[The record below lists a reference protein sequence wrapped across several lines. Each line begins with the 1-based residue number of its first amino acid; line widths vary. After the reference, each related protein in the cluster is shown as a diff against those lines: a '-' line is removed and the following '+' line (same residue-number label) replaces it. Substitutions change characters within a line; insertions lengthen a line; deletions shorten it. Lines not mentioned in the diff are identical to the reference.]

1 MSIKSLGKIAAV
13 AAVAGLAL
21 TACADEA
28 TSQARAQE
36 ETCGVFL
43 GANNKANEAVSR
55 AMQTGDSGN
64 ARAATVVESAALD
77 IRNHAFDRSDDVK
90 APGSNDSIALRTVLQ
105 VQAQFFDDMATTIG
119 DDGVSALNT
128 MTPED
133 VEVNGMSHSEATQ
146 ALTGY
151 CGSYFGS

>member
-43 GANNKANEAVSR
+43 GANNKANEAVNR
-55 AMQTGDSGN
+55 AMQVGESGGE
-64 ARAATVVESAALD
+64 RAAHVVESAALD
-77 IRNHAFDRSDDVK
+77 IRNHSFDRSDDVK
-90 APGSNDSIALRTVLQ
+90 APGSGDSIALRTILQ
-105 VQAQFFDDMATTIG
+105 VQAQFFDEMAG
-119 DDGVSALNT
+119 ALE
-128 MTPED
+128 ED
-133 VEVNGMSHSEATQ
+133 VMSINTVNPDEIEVNGMTHAEATE

-151 CGSYFGS
+151 CGSYFGA